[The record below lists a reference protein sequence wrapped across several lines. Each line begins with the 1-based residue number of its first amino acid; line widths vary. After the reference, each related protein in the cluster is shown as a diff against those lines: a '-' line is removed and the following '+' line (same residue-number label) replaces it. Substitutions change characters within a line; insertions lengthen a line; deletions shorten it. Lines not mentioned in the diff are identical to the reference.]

1 MSQHSQD
8 FVFLECNHKPCEAP
22 KNGQQIITLFTSE
35 IAEQYIQAFDEA
47 NPDLEDLVRQKKHE
61 EIRAD
66 INAQVVLLD
75 NRERFVVLRSDGGSI
90 YATRDI

>member
-1 MSQHSQD
+1 METDGERPSEEQ
-8 FVFLECNHKPCEAP
+8 
-22 KNGQQIITLFTSE
+22 QQIITLFTQE
-35 IAEQYIQAFDEA
+35 IAEQYIQAFDGA

-75 NRERFVVLRSDGGSI
+75 NRERFVVLRSDG
-90 YATRDI
+90 